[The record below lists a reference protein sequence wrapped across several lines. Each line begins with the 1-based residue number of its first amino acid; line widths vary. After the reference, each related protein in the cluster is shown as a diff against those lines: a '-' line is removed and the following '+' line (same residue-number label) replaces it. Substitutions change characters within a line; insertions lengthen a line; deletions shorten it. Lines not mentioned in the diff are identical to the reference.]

1 MSLIQTLGPSL
12 PTILMFFGALLLSL
26 AAAVIALHADY

>member
-12 PTILMFFGALLLSL
+12 PTILMFFGVLLLSL
-26 AAAVIALHADY
+26 ALAVIALLADY